1 MDVQQ
6 FISSTTK
13 YSKQITEIN
22 SMIRRVTIN
31 NKLTIEQKQKEFYI
45 LKKDIERLSLQLI
58 ELSKKDLQM

>member
-31 NKLTIEQKQKEFYI
+31 NKLTLYSIILDNQASISVFSNKTLLNNRLLEKQ
-45 LKKDIERLSLQLI
+45 
-58 ELSKKDLQM
+58 